1 MKAGTIITAPGCV
14 SCPTD
19 NGLERNRTM
28 WTRRQLKERAKEA
41 LQRNYW
47 KLVLVSALLLLLG
60 CEAGGFNFSTRFW
73 KNSNSGSHVE
83 QAEEISENIIAV
95 DGVQGVPGN
104 DEIVAQAIGRGETEL
119 GDISVRINGEDVV
132 VGIIAICVFLTV
144 FFFCLVL
151 IFAVDIFL
159 INPFDVGGKRFM
171 RKSVDDVAQVKEIA
185 FAYDHSYKNVVKVM
199 FYRDLYILLWTLLF
213 IIPGIVKMY
222 QYLMVPY
229 ILSECPDM
237 EYHEALAKSRD
248 MMDGN
253 KGKAFVLGLSFL
265 LWDFLGMLTCGI
277 VEIFYVNPYRNL
289 TFAALYE
296 ELKKTPAMITMQQQ

>member
-14 SCPTD
+14 SRPTD

-60 CEAGGFNFSTRFW
+60 CEAGGYNFSASVL
-73 KNSNSGSHVE
+73 KHSDSDDNVE
-83 QAEEISENIIAV
+83 QAAKVSENVITV
-95 DGVQGVPGN
+95 DGEQGLPGT
-104 DEIVAQAIGRGETEL
+104 DEFVAQAIGRGETEMN
-119 GDISVRINGEDVV
+119 DISIRIDGEDVV
-132 VGIIAICVFLTV
+132 VGIIAIFVFLIV

-151 IFAVDIFL
+151 LFVVDIFL

-171 RKSVDDVAQVKEIA
+171 RKSIEDVAQVKEIA

-199 FYRDLYILLWTLLF
+199 FYRDLYILLWTFLF

-265 LWDFLGMLTCGI
+265 LWDFLGMLTFGI

-296 ELKKTPAMITMQQQ
+296 ELKKTPVMITMQEQ

>member
-1 MKAGTIITAPGCV
+1 
-14 SCPTD
+14 
-19 NGLERNRTM
+19 M

-60 CEAGGFNFSTRFW
+60 CEAGGFNFTTRFW
-73 KNSNSGSHVE
+73 KNSDSNSQME
-83 QAEEISENIIAV
+83 QAEELSENIIEV
-95 DGVQGVPGN
+95 DGVQGVPSK
-104 DEIVAQAIGRGETEL
+104 DEIVAQAIGRSETEL
-119 GDISVRINGEDVV
+119 GDISVRIDGEDVF
-132 VGIIAICVFLTV
+132 VGIIAICVFLIV
-144 FFFCLVL
+144 LFCCFLL
-151 IFAVDIFL
+151 LFAVDIFL

-171 RKSVDDVAQVKEIA
+171 RKSVGDVAQVKEIA

-199 FYRDLYILLWTLLF
+199 FYRDLYILLWTFLF

-237 EYHEALAKSRD
+237 EYREALAKSRD

-253 KGKAFVLGLSFL
+253 KGKAFVLGLSFFF
-265 LWDFLGMLTCGI
+265 WDFLGMLTFGI

-296 ELKKTPAMITMQQQ
+296 TLKRTPVMITAELNDRKEDGDGI